1 MILASASPRR
11 AELLQAEGFQFETHP
26 AWTDETRAPGEDPV
40 SYVRRLARA
49 KAWVVH
55 NDNPQLAQGETL
67 IAADTIVW
75 TDDGLVL
82 GKPKDADEARHML
95 YVLSGRKHLVTTGVC
110 ILIDG
115 NPMAGCISE
124 TIFDETTSVS
134 FFGLSDEEIEWY
146 ISTGEPFDKAGAY
159 GIQGRGRRLVSG
171 ICGDFYNVVGLPIA
185 HLIRELD
192 RIHANID
199 NVSSYW
205 F

>member
-75 TDDGLVL
+75 T
-82 GKPKDADEARHML
+82 
-95 YVLSGRKHLVTTGVC
+95 
-110 ILIDG
+110 
-115 NPMAGCISE
+115 
-124 TIFDETTSVS
+124 
-134 FFGLSDEEIEWY
+134 
-146 ISTGEPFDKAGAY
+146 
-159 GIQGRGRRLVSG
+159 
-171 ICGDFYNVVGLPIA
+171 
-185 HLIRELD
+185 
-192 RIHANID
+192 
-199 NVSSYW
+199 
-205 F
+205 